1 MSIIYKPFFVIVVSI
16 YVLPSTE
23 NADFDGNQDQII
35 ERTWTRIALEL
46 RIKTGITKKLKKQS
60 LCSDLKLR

>member
-16 YVLPSTE
+16 YVLPSIE

-35 ERTWTRIALEL
+35 ERTWKRIALEL

>member
-23 NADFDGNQDQII
+23 NADFDGNQNQII
-35 ERTWTRIALEL
+35 ERT
-46 RIKTGITKKLKKQS
+46 
-60 LCSDLKLR
+60 

>member
-23 NADFDGNQDQII
+23 NADFDGNQYQII
-35 ERTWTRIALEL
+35 ERTWKRIAIEL
-46 RIKTGITKKLKKQS
+46 KIKTGMTEKLGKQS

>member
-16 YVLPSTE
+16 YVLLSTE

-35 ERTWTRIALEL
+35 ERTWKRIALEL
-46 RIKTGITKKLKKQS
+46 IIKTGSTKKLKKQS